1 MGSSR
6 GSVMLLGEGLLGLT
20 VPLCPRGAMSNAI
33 KGFGFTRH
41 QLVFRGDG
49 QRPDPRNGIR
59 ARVMAV
65 QVVGAPCCW
74 GRDCWG

>member
-33 KGFGFTRH
+33 KGFGFTGH
-41 QLVFRGDG
+41 QLVFEFEVVDCKNVAVPAKDLGFC
-49 QRPDPRNGIR
+49 GI
-59 ARVMAV
+59 M
-65 QVVGAPCCW
+65 QK
-74 GRDCWG
+74 